1 MAFDIVGAR
10 KEGYS
15 DEEIAKYLA
24 SQKKFD
30 YSGALNEGYSPAEIA
45 DYLAQQVAEPE
56 RTVLGQIGQTF
67 KAVPR
72 GIANTVLSTG
82 EGLAELADAAT
93 NLVGA
98 EGLIDS
104 GDENAL
110 VKASREGRDWIANS
124 ALGADPSY
132 QDAWFTKF
140 GEGAG
145 SMLTFLAPVG
155 ILRGLGAAGKAI
167 PKLGTSARE
176 LALTGTLAT
185 GSGAGEQAQRVAAA
199 RAQGLEVTQGEED
212 AAVGLG
218 GLIGLSEI
226 APIASILKRV
236 PKNVTPAQKSRIL
249 DLLQK
254 SIRGG
259 AEEAVQE
266 ASAGLLQDFTE
277 KGIYNPDLAV
287 GESFWDDLTV
297 GGAVGAFADFVV
309 NAAAGLHRAGNL
321 QPRSRRR
328 RIVLGRSDR
337 WRCCR
342 CVRRFRGQCCRRTAQ
357 FLNHRSAA

>member
-1 MAFDIVGAR
+1 MPTYRVRDSV
-10 KEGYS
+10 
-15 DEEIAKYLA
+15 
-24 SQKKFD
+24 
-30 YSGALNEGYSPAEIA
+30 SGVALDLTGDSPPTEQELT
-45 DYLAQQVAEPE
+45 DLFAQYGKQEPE
-56 RTVLGQIGQTF
+56 RTVLGQIGETF

-98 EGLIDS
+98 EGLVDT

-110 VKASREGRDWIANS
+110 VKASKDGRDWIANS
-124 ALGADPSY
+124 AVGVDPSY

-140 GEGAG
+140 GEGVG
-145 SMLTFLAPVG
+145 SMATFLAPVG

-167 PKLGTSARE
+167 PRLGTSARE
-176 LALTGTLAT
+176 LAATGTLAT
-185 GSGAGEQAQRVAAA
+185 GAGAGEQAQRVEAA

-212 AAVGLG
+212 AAIGLG

-236 PKNVTPAQKSRIL
+236 PKNITPAQKSRIL

-259 AEEAVQE
+259 AEEVQ
-266 ASAGLLQDFTE
+266 D
-277 KGIYNPDLAV
+277 
-287 GESFWDDLTV
+287 
-297 GGAVGAFADFVV
+297 
-309 NAAAGLHRAGNL
+309 
-321 QPRSRRR
+321 
-328 RIVLGRSDR
+328 
-337 WRCCR
+337 CCR
-342 CVRRFRGQCCRRTAQ
+342 TLPRKESTTPISR
-357 FLNHRSAA
+357 LENRSGTI